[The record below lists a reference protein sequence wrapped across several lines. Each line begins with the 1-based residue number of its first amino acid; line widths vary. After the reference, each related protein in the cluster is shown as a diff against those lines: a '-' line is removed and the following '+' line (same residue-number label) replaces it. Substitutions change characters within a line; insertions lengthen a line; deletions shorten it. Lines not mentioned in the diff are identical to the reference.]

1 MAKKKIKRR
10 IKKGGN
16 PVKRPH
22 SPRIL
27 RQSSSRTVE
36 RKRERDK
43 GVSSGSSWSSVKIDN
58 TTYAWGTG
66 SQPTSAPRNE
76 TKSQPK
82 RTEKANKLDVMRER
96 EIPEGRHQSEIE
108 KRREIERKTIALFK
122 RWATARTPVSG
133 AVEIE
138 ERTGSEIKKNREKAF
153 KKPTVVAKKKEK
165 ITARMPKQ
173 KVKEGGK
180 IAKKNLTHKVNV
192 VQEIVGER
200 VPTAAV
206 MEKMPLIM
214 EDQPKHEVKMV
225 PGTTD
230 APEVQVKQ
238 EIPEKKSKRETKR
251 ERPITAGEIMP
262 EVAGENVITT
272 ATEEKILPLILEEK
286 AGIEAKIGRGIP
298 EDLKIMPTGI
308 SSLDGPIGGGFPS
321 GSLVLLVGEIGSGY
335 NEFAMTS
342 SVMLA
347 ATKAG
352 KLTRPPGDNIVLPE
366 EIWWVTFTR
375 KQEDLMSEMAPS
387 FDGDLYDLFN
397 KQSNF
402 KDLSEAFFAT
412 SSVPLEWVSKRQV
425 NEENNGEILATVGK
439 MLAGVYNLADR
450 QISKPKGLLNSLAD
464 FLTKKGPNNV
474 VILNTLT
481 DLAMLYSEAETDW
494 YEFMIFLRG
503 LQRATKEWG
512 GIIYASLDANLL
524 EKHMEQEIAA
534 CVDGVLNFEWVQAG
548 PSERRRTLY
557 IKKFR
562 RLPSSAMGA
571 SMRFNVN
578 LTSNVGLQVTK
589 TELIEGLKS

>member
-1 MAKKKIKRR
+1 MTKKKFTHRVKKRR
-10 IKKGGN
+10 N
-16 PVKRPH
+16 TKRRSH

-27 RQSSSRTVE
+27 RQSPARDVE
-36 RKRERDK
+36 RKRERGGGD
-43 GVSSGSSWSSVKIDN
+43 SPGSSWSSVKIDN
-58 TTYAWGTG
+58 TTYTWGTG
-66 SQPTSAPRNE
+66 SAPPSASR
-76 TKSQPK
+76 
-82 RTEKANKLDVMRER
+82 R
-96 EIPEGRHQSEIE
+96 EIKSKPERIEKTPKLEVERARDQVEKKHKSEIE

-122 RWATARTPVSG
+122 KWATAPSPVSG

-138 ERTGSEIKKNREKAF
+138 EKTRNEVRKGREKVF
-153 KKPTVVAKKKEK
+153 KKPTTVAKKKSK
-165 ITARMPKQ
+165 TTAQMPKH
-173 KVKEGGK
+173 KVKVRRKTAEK
-180 IAKKNLTHKVNV
+180 SPTHKVDV
-192 VQEIVGER
+192 AQEIVGER
-200 VPTAAV
+200 IPTAVV
-206 MEKMPLIM
+206 MEKMPLIV
-214 EDQPKHEVKMV
+214 EEESKREVKMGL
-225 PGTTD
+225 GTNE
-230 APEVQVKQ
+230 APEVHVEHK
-238 EIPEKKSKRETKR
+238 ISEKKPKRETKR
-251 ERPITAGEIMP
+251 ERAITEEEIMP
-262 EVAGENVITT
+262 EVSGENVIPT
-272 ATEEKILPLILEEK
+272 AAEEKIPPLIVEEK
-286 AGIEAKIGRGIP
+286 AGSEVKIGRGIP

-352 KLTRPPGDNIVLPE
+352 KLTIPPGENIVLPE

-375 KQEDLMSEMAPS
+375 KQSDLMSEMAPS

-402 KDLSEAFFAT
+402 KDLSEAYFAT
-412 SSVPLEWVSKRQV
+412 SSVPLEWVSKRPV
-425 NEENNGEILATVGK
+425 EEENNGEMLATVGK
-439 MLAGVYNLADR
+439 MLAGVYNLAER
-450 QISKPKGLLNSLAD
+450 PTSKPKGLLNSLAD

-481 DLAMLYSEAETDW
+481 DLAMLYSESETDW

>member
-1 MAKKKIKRR
+1 MAKKKLKHRVKKRR
-10 IKKGGN
+10 ITER
-16 PVKRPH
+16 RPH

-27 RQSSSRTVE
+27 RQTSARDVK
-36 RKRERDK
+36 RKRERED
-43 GVSSGSSWSSVKIDN
+43 GDSPASSWSSVNFNN
-58 TTYAWGTG
+58 TTYTWGAG
-66 SQPTSAPRNE
+66 SAPPSGSRSENKGKPE
-76 TKSQPK
+76 RIEKNPK
-82 RTEKANKLDVMRER
+82 LEVERER
-96 EIPEGRHQSEIE
+96 DRVEGKQKSEIE
-108 KRREIERKTIALFK
+108 KKREIERKNIAFFK
-122 RWATARTPVSG
+122 KWATTPSPVSG

-138 ERTGSEIKKNREKAF
+138 EKTKSEVKKGREKAF
-153 KKPTVVAKKKEK
+153 KKPTTEAKKKSK
-165 ITARMPKQ
+165 TSAQMYKR
-173 KVKEGGK
+173 KVKGRRKTVEK
-180 IAKKNLTHKVNV
+180 SPTHKVDV
-192 VQEIVGER
+192 EQEIVGEKI
-200 VPTAAV
+200 PTAVV
-206 MEKMPLIM
+206 MEKMPLIV
-214 EDQPKHEVKMV
+214 EKESKREVKM
-225 PGTTD
+225 GLGITE
-230 APEVQVKQ
+230 APEVQVKH
-238 EIPEKKSKRETKR
+238 EISEKKPKRETKR
-251 ERPITAGEIMP
+251 ERAITEEEIIP
-262 EVAGENVITT
+262 EVAGENVMP
-272 ATEEKILPLILEEK
+272 AAAEEKIPPLIGKEK
-286 AGIEAKIGRGIP
+286 AGSEVKIGLGIT

-352 KLTRPPGDNIVLPE
+352 KLTRPPGGNIVLPE

-375 KQEDLMSEMAPS
+375 KQSDLMSEMAPS

-402 KDLSEAFFAT
+402 KDLSEAYFAT
-412 SSVPLEWVSKRQV
+412 SSVPLEWVSKRPV
-425 NEENNGEILATVGK
+425 DEGNNGEMLATVGK
-439 MLAGVYNLADR
+439 MLAGVYNLAER
-450 QISKPKGLLNSLAD
+450 PTSKPKGLLNSLAD

-481 DLAMLYSEAETDW
+481 DLAMLYSESETDW

>member
-1 MAKKKIKRR
+1 MAKKKLKHRVKKRR
-10 IKKGGN
+10 IIERK
-16 PVKRPH
+16 PH

-27 RQSSSRTVE
+27 RQTSARDVK
-36 RKRERDK
+36 RKREREDDN
-43 GVSSGSSWSSVKIDN
+43 SPASSWSSVNLNN
-58 TTYAWGTG
+58 TTYTWGAG
-66 SQPTSAPRNE
+66 SAPPSGPRSD
-76 TKSQPK
+76 TKSKPE
-82 RTEKANKLDVMRER
+82 RIEKSSKHEVER
-96 EIPEGRHQSEIE
+96 EPDRVEGKQKSEIE
-108 KRREIERKTIALFK
+108 KKREIERKTIALFK
-122 RWATARTPVSG
+122 KWATTPSPVSG

-138 ERTGSEIKKNREKAF
+138 ERTRGEVKKGRGKAF
-153 KKPTVVAKKKEK
+153 KKPTTEAKKKSK
-165 ITARMPKQ
+165 TSAQMPKH
-173 KVKEGGK
+173 KVKGRRKTAEK
-180 IAKKNLTHKVNV
+180 SPTHKVDV
-192 VQEIVGER
+192 EEEIIGEKI
-200 VPTAAV
+200 PTAVV
-206 MEKMPLIM
+206 MEKMPLIV
-214 EDQPKHEVKMV
+214 EEESKREGKM
-225 PGTTD
+225 GLGITE
-230 APEVQVKQ
+230 APEVQVEH
-238 EIPEKKSKRETKR
+238 EISEKKPKRETKR
-251 ERPITAGEIMP
+251 ERAITEEEIMP
-262 EVAGENVITT
+262 EVAGENVMP
-272 ATEEKILPLILEEK
+272 AAAEEKIPPLIVEEK
-286 AGIEAKIGRGIP
+286 AGSEVKIGLGIP

-352 KLTRPPGDNIVLPE
+352 KLTLPPGGNIVLPE

-375 KQEDLMSEMAPS
+375 KQSDLMSEMAPS

-402 KDLSEAFFAT
+402 KDLSEAYFAT
-412 SSVPLEWVSKRQV
+412 SSVPLEWVSKRPV
-425 NEENNGEILATVGK
+425 EEGNNGEMLATVGK
-439 MLAGVYNLADR
+439 MLAGVYNLAER
-450 QISKPKGLLNSLAD
+450 PTSKPKGLLNSLAD

-481 DLAMLYSEAETDW
+481 DLAMLYSESETDW

>member
-1 MAKKKIKRR
+1 
-10 IKKGGN
+10 
-16 PVKRPH
+16 
-22 SPRIL
+22 
-27 RQSSSRTVE
+27 
-36 RKRERDK
+36 
-43 GVSSGSSWSSVKIDN
+43 
-58 TTYAWGTG
+58 
-66 SQPTSAPRNE
+66 
-76 TKSQPK
+76 
-82 RTEKANKLDVMRER
+82 
-96 EIPEGRHQSEIE
+96 
-108 KRREIERKTIALFK
+108 
-122 RWATARTPVSG
+122 
-133 AVEIE
+133 
-138 ERTGSEIKKNREKAF
+138 
-153 KKPTVVAKKKEK
+153 
-165 ITARMPKQ
+165 
-173 KVKEGGK
+173 
-180 IAKKNLTHKVNV
+180 
-192 VQEIVGER
+192 
-200 VPTAAV
+200 
-206 MEKMPLIM
+206 MEKMPLIV
-214 EDQPKHEVKMV
+214 EEESKRETKIESE
-225 PGTTD
+225 TTE
-230 APEVQVKQ
+230 APEVQVDH
-238 EIPEKKSKRETKR
+238 EISEKKPKRESKK
-251 ERPITAGEIMP
+251 ERAITEKEIMP
-262 EVAGENVITT
+262 EVDGENVIPTK
-272 ATEEKILPLILEEK
+272 TEEKILPSILEEK
-286 AGIEAKIGRGIP
+286 AGSEVKIGHGIA
-298 EDLKIMPTGI
+298 EDLRIMPTGI

-352 KLTRPPGDNIVLPE
+352 KLTRPPGENIVLPE

-387 FDGDLYDLFN
+387 FDGDLYDLYN

-402 KDLSEAFFAT
+402 KDLSEAYFAT
-412 SSVPLEWVSKRQV
+412 SSVPLEWVSKRQTD
-425 NEENNGEILATVGK
+425 EGNNGEMLATVGK
-439 MLAGVYNLADR
+439 MLAGVYNLAER
-450 QISKPKGLLNSLAD
+450 PTSKPKGLLNSLAD

-481 DLAMLYSEAETDW
+481 DLAMLYSESETDW